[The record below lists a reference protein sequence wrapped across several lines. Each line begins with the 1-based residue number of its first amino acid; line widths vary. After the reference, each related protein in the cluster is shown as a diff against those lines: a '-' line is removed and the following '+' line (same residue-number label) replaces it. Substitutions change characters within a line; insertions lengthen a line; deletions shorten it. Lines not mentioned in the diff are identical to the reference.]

1 MKPEKKLYRV
11 SSQYCVDEEGFRSY
25 YDDEIEE
32 LKKEFKI
39 KIIKIKSE
47 VDESM
52 RNGEVLVASI
62 STITMTD
69 GVVFK
74 YNEGVYTREL
84 SPEIKKY
91 LSEIGKKGGKKGGA
105 ATTARKKS
113 ASAANLDAAR
123 KAGKVGGWKKGVPR
137 KKKTEGEN
145 QEAGR

>member
-11 SSQYCVDEEGFRSY
+11 SGQYCVDEEGFRSY

-39 KIIKIKSE
+39 KIVKMKSE

-52 RNGEVLVASI
+52 RNGDILVASI

-91 LSEIGKKGGKKGGA
+91 LSEIGKKGGKKGGS

-113 ASAANLDAAR
+113 ASAANLNAAR
-123 KAGKVGGWKKGVPR
+123 AQGKVGGYPKGRPR
-137 KKKTEGEN
+137 KETELKQNGKI
-145 QEAGR
+145 